1 MPSLAGWPQ
10 RRSCMRRTYSTVRS
24 SPRYSGSCADRESR
38 NEKPTPRS
46 PATARSPSSGRTC
59 CPERI
64 AENFDV
70 FDFEL
75 TTAELKVLDT
85 LDTGV
90 RGGPEPDQITLENL
104 GRPIPEA

>member
-1 MPSLAGWPQ
+1 VVPDRPHHQLPRDRDQHLRRPGHRRDRRRPRQDPGAGHDPLAHLQEGRSAIPQ
-10 RRSCMRRTYSTVRS
+10 V
-24 SPRYSGSCADRESR
+24 GA
-38 NEKPTPRS
+38 
-46 PATARSPSSGRTC
+46 A
-59 CPERI
+59 ERI

-90 RGGPEPDQITLENL
+90 RGGPEPDQITLENF